1 MIQQAIKSVRVLL
14 PERTF
19 VTYQQIDE
27 AVDEILVLSRY
38 KGIDK
43 KHLIREIEAIFNIGR
58 AESTSLENKPEPW
71 LLEKENTID
80 WRFWRRYEEY
90 LRVEKNYSDAV
101 IFQIEKDVNKVLD
114 KLFDPTIKK
123 SQNKY
128 GLVVGQVQSG
138 KTSNY
143 TGLICKAADAG
154 YKLIIVL
161 AGIHNNLRS
170 QTQLRID
177 EGFLG
182 FDTEHQRAFDQNGIK
197 IGVGKIDKT
206 SIAHSLTSS
215 QEQGDFNAGAANA
228 LGINFNTNEP
238 IIAVIKKQKDV
249 LPRIIQ
255 WLSAQAESMTDGSKL
270 IRNKSILLIDDEAD
284 NASINTKPEND
295 EATTINR
302 HIRSI
307 LRLFDKSAYIG
318 YTATPFANIFIP
330 IEEDQLFPKDFILNI
345 PAPTN
350 YIGPDKIFGIT
361 IPDSESTYNDI
372 LPIVQKVEDYQS
384 LIPNG
389 HKKKGPLPDRLPD
402 SLILAVKCFIIT
414 CAIRRLRGQCNVH
427 NSMLIHVSRFTNW
440 QNHIKSLL
448 ENNNEGIFPFYRR
461 GIEMN
466 IPSVIEELRQVFEEN
481 FTYENKTINRKTKKE
496 VVITETYKSYKKVTK
511 EILKSDLNDVD
522 TNITLHKWEEVK
534 LHLYEAARRI
544 QVKEINGGSGEV
556 LDYINH
562 RNGLS
567 VIAIGGDKLSRGLTL
582 EGLSVSYYLRASRMY
597 DTLMQMGRWFGYR
610 PGYVDLCRLFTSR
623 ELNEWFCHIT
633 LASEEL
639 RNEFNYMTNVAGST
653 PVQYAIKVRTHPGVL
668 QISASNKIRRAEFV
682 DVSWAG
688 RLIES
693 YQLQKS
699 TLAIK
704 SNYTTALSLIDSMYE
719 VPEKKS
725 NCFLWKN
732 ISTETIK
739 PFLQE
744 FKVAD
749 NLNNKVNPL
758 YLLDFINVCNSRNEF
773 LNWNIAL
780 MTTINKNTPHKIITA
795 KAEYEIGLIKRND
808 SDNGKGEDYKIRKNH
823 IIDPK
828 DEFVDL
834 DEIPFASA
842 LLKSREINKDHKQ
855 EYPNGEIVRNEF
867 RKGIPLLLI
876 YFLNPEGAN
885 IGLLSSST
893 PIVGF
898 AISFPKSSS
907 NPSVRYAVNKQL
919 LPQFNINDEIEND
932 NDDED

>member
-1 MIQQAIKSVRVLL
+1 MIQQAIKSVRILL

-19 VTYQQIDE
+19 VTYQQIED

-38 KGIDK
+38 KSIDK
-43 KHLIREIEAIFNIGR
+43 KQLIREIESIYNIGR
-58 AESTSLENKPEPW
+58 ADSTSLENKPEPW
-71 LLEKENTID
+71 LLEKETTIE

-90 LRVEKNYSDAV
+90 LRVEKNYSDLV
-101 IFQIEKDVNKVLD
+101 IFQLEKDVNKTLD
-114 KLFDPTIKK
+114 KLFDPTTEN

-154 YKLIIVL
+154 FKLIIVL
-161 AGIHNNLRS
+161 AGVHNNLRS
-170 QTQLRID
+170 QTQLRLD

-197 IGVGKIDKT
+197 IGVGKIDNK

-255 WLSAQAESMTDGSKL
+255 WLSAQAESMTNGSKL

-307 LRLFDKSAYIG
+307 LRLFDTSAYIG

-330 IEEDQLFPKDFILNI
+330 IEEDQLFPRDFILNI

-350 YIGPDKIFGIT
+350 YIGPDKIFGIS

-372 LPIVQKVEDYQS
+372 LPIVQKVEDYQA

-389 HKKKGPLPDRLPD
+389 HKKKGALPVKLPD
-402 SLILAVKCFIIT
+402 SLILAIKSFIIT
-414 CAIRRLRGQCNVH
+414 CAIRRLRGQTTVH

-440 QNHIKSLL
+440 QNHIKSLI
-448 ENNNEGIFPFYRR
+448 ENNNEGVFPFYRR
-461 GIEMN
+461 GIELN
-466 IPSVIEELRQVFEEN
+466 IPSIIEELRQVFEVN
-481 FTYENKTINRKTKKE
+481 FTYENRTLNRKTKKE
-496 VVITETYKSYKKVTK
+496 VVFFETYKSYKTVSE
-511 EILKSDLNDVD
+511 EILRSDLCDVD
-522 TNITLHKWEEVK
+522 SNIVIHKWEDVK
-534 LHLYEAARRI
+534 LHLYEAVRRI

-653 PVQYAIKVRTHPGVL
+653 PAHYAIKVRTHPGVL

-693 YQLQKS
+693 YQLQKNAS
-699 TLAIK
+699 TIK
-704 SNYTTALSLIDSMYE
+704 YNYTTTLGLIGSILE
-719 VPEKKS
+719 TPEIKS

-732 ISTETIK
+732 INSDSIK
-739 PFLQE
+739 SFLQE

-758 YLLDFINVCNSRNEF
+758 YLLDFINVCNHRNE
-773 LNWNIAL
+773 LMNWNIAV
-780 MTTINKNTPHKIITA
+780 MTTVNKTVPHKIIA
-795 KAEYEIGLIKRND
+795 NKADFEIGLIKRND
-808 SDNGKGEDYKIRKNH
+808 SDNGKSEDYKIRKNH

-834 DEIPFASA
+834 DEVTFSKA
-842 LLKSREINKDHKQ
+842 LFRTRETNKEYKQ
-855 EYPNGEIVRNEF
+855 EYPKGEIVRNEF
-867 RKGIPLLLI
+867 RNGIPLLLI

-885 IGLLSSST
+885 ISLVSSST

-898 AISFPKSSS
+898 AISFPKSNS
-907 NPSVRYAVNKQL
+907 NPSVRYAVHKQL

-932 NDDED
+932 NNDED

>member
-1 MIQQAIKSVRVLL
+1 MIQQAIKSVRILL

-19 VTYQQIDE
+19 VTYQQIEE
-27 AVDEILVLSRY
+27 AVDEILGLSRY
-38 KGIDK
+38 KEVDK
-43 KHLIREIEAIFNIGR
+43 KQLIREIESIFNIGR
-58 AESTSLENKPEPW
+58 TESTSLENKPEPW

-80 WRFWRRYEEY
+80 WRFWKRYEEY

-101 IFQIEKDVNKVLD
+101 IFQLEKDVNKTLD

-270 IRNKSILLIDDEAD
+270 IKNKSILLIDDEAD

-307 LRLFDKSAYIG
+307 LRLFDKSAYVG

-350 YIGPDKIFGIT
+350 YIGPDKIFGIS

-389 HKKKGPLPDRLPD
+389 HKKKG
-402 SLILAVKCFIIT
+402 
-414 CAIRRLRGQCNVH
+414 
-427 NSMLIHVSRFTNW
+427 
-440 QNHIKSLL
+440 
-448 ENNNEGIFPFYRR
+448 
-461 GIEMN
+461 
-466 IPSVIEELRQVFEEN
+466 
-481 FTYENKTINRKTKKE
+481 
-496 VVITETYKSYKKVTK
+496 
-511 EILKSDLNDVD
+511 
-522 TNITLHKWEEVK
+522 
-534 LHLYEAARRI
+534 
-544 QVKEINGGSGEV
+544 
-556 LDYINH
+556 
-562 RNGLS
+562 
-567 VIAIGGDKLSRGLTL
+567 
-582 EGLSVSYYLRASRMY
+582 
-597 DTLMQMGRWFGYR
+597 
-610 PGYVDLCRLFTSR
+610 
-623 ELNEWFCHIT
+623 
-633 LASEEL
+633 
-639 RNEFNYMTNVAGST
+639 
-653 PVQYAIKVRTHPGVL
+653 
-668 QISASNKIRRAEFV
+668 
-682 DVSWAG
+682 
-688 RLIES
+688 
-693 YQLQKS
+693 
-699 TLAIK
+699 
-704 SNYTTALSLIDSMYE
+704 
-719 VPEKKS
+719 
-725 NCFLWKN
+725 
-732 ISTETIK
+732 
-739 PFLQE
+739 
-744 FKVAD
+744 
-749 NLNNKVNPL
+749 
-758 YLLDFINVCNSRNEF
+758 
-773 LNWNIAL
+773 
-780 MTTINKNTPHKIITA
+780 
-795 KAEYEIGLIKRND
+795 
-808 SDNGKGEDYKIRKNH
+808 
-823 IIDPK
+823 
-828 DEFVDL
+828 
-834 DEIPFASA
+834 
-842 LLKSREINKDHKQ
+842 
-855 EYPNGEIVRNEF
+855 
-867 RKGIPLLLI
+867 
-876 YFLNPEGAN
+876 
-885 IGLLSSST
+885 
-893 PIVGF
+893 
-898 AISFPKSSS
+898 
-907 NPSVRYAVNKQL
+907 
-919 LPQFNINDEIEND
+919 
-932 NDDED
+932 